1 MEKEGINGGFVADLP
16 SVLKRQTHAISFDL
30 REIAGNCKGNNAGGP
45 LNSSGS
51 GELM

>member
-16 SVLKRQTHAISFDL
+16 SILRRQTPAISFDL